1 MMNQDLEPLEPERGV
16 ELYLRQRQDDAAD
29 STIRAHRGRLKHFIR
44 WCDQED
50 ISNLNQLTGRRLYEY
65 RLWRKEDGDLNTT
78 SVRTQLS
85 TLRAFVKFLET
96 IDAVPDN
103 LHKDISIPA
112 LKDGEG
118 VRDVML
124 DGDRA
129 EEILSYL
136 SRFEYASRRHVIL
149 DILWKTGMR
158 TGALH
163 SLDVED
169 VDREKMALHVRHRPE
184 SGTSLKN
191 GNRGE
196 RMVATSEKTM
206 QLIEDWI
213 AHNRPD
219 VSDDYDRN
227 PLMSTESGRLTKGSV
242 RKSVYRVT
250 RPCAIN
256 DDCCG
261 KKGEFPSKCPA
272 SHSPHALRR
281 GSITYHLKQDVPKQ
295 VVSDRTNVS
304 PDVLDEHYNEM
315 THEEQM
321 EQRREHLPDI

>member
-1 MMNQDLEPLEPERGV
+1 MTQELEKLEPERGV

-29 STIRAHRGRLKHFIR
+29 STIRAHKGRLKHFVR
-44 WCDQED
+44 WCEQEGID
-50 ISNLNQLTGRRLYEY
+50 NLNELTGRRLYEF

-103 LHKDISIPA
+103 LHEDISLPA
-112 LKDGEG
+112 LKEGEG
-118 VRDVML
+118 VREVML
-124 DGDRA
+124 EADRA
-129 EEILSYL
+129 QEILSHL
-136 SRFEYASRRHVIL
+136 ARFEYASRRHVIL
-149 DILWKTGMR
+149 DVLWKTGMR

-169 VDREKMALHVRHRPE
+169 IDTDKQALQIRHRPE
-184 SGTSLKN
+184 TGTSLKN

-196 RMVATSEKTM
+196 RMVAVSEETL
-206 QLIEDWI
+206 QLIEDWVS
-213 AHNRPD
+213 HNRSESTD
-219 VSDDYDRN
+219 EYGRN
-227 PLMSTESGRLTKGSV
+227 PLMATPSGRIAKGSI

-256 DDCCG
+256 EECCG
-261 KKGEFPSKCPA
+261 KKGEFPSKCPK
-272 SHSPHALRR
+272 SQSPHALRR
-281 GSITYHLKQDVPKQ
+281 GSITYHLKEDVPKQ

-321 EQRREHLPDI
+321 EQRRQYLDNI

>member
-1 MMNQDLEPLEPERGV
+1 MTQGLEPLEPEQGV

-29 STIRAHRGRLKHFIR
+29 STIRAHTYRLKHFIR
-44 WCDQED
+44 WCDEED
-50 ISNLNQLTGRRLYEY
+50 ITNLNELTGRRLYEY

-103 LHKDISIPA
+103 LYKDISLPA
-112 LKDGEG
+112 LKEGEG
-118 VRDVML
+118 VREVML
-124 DGDRA
+124 EADRA
-129 EEILSYL
+129 QEILSHL
-136 SRFEYASRRHVIL
+136 SRFEYASRRHVIFAV
-149 DILWKTGMR
+149 LWKTGMR

-169 VDREKMALHVRHRPE
+169 IDAEKQALQIRHCPE
-184 SGTSLKN
+184 TGTSLKN

-196 RMVATSEKTM
+196 RMVAANRETL
-206 QLIEDWI
+206 QLIEDWVS
-213 AHNRPD
+213 HTRPD
-219 VSDDYDRN
+219 TSDEYGRN
-227 PLMSTESGRLTKGSV
+227 PLMSTASGRISKGCI
-242 RKSVYRVT
+242 RKAVYRVT

-256 DDCCG
+256 GDCCG
-261 KKGEFPSKCPA
+261 EKGEFPSKCE
-272 SHSPHALRR
+272 SSVSPHAMRR
-281 GSITYHLKQDVPKQ
+281 GSITHHLKEEVPKQ

-315 THEEQM
+315 SHEEQM
-321 EQRREHLPDI
+321 EQRRQHLNNI